1 MDGRKLW
8 VVFVLILALVTLSVS
23 LAGCGSSNSNSF
35 SATDESISEDTNLDI
50 VTEDSGPDDVVTEDI
65 SSDDIVSDD
74 SNTDTFS
81 ALAATTVTTSSALLS
96 AVSKAKA
103 GDVIT
108 ISGTI
113 KITSTVKCTAS
124 GTSSSR
130 ITIQGGTLDFTGQS
144 YSSSS
149 RGIQISGSYWK
160 ISGVTV
166 KNAGDNGICIT
177 GTYNQI
183 VNCNVSGCKDSG
195 IQIYNSTAKNNSVS
209 GGYSNN
215 NYDTSTNGE
224 NADGYSCKLSAGS
237 GNTFTNTTANSN
249 SDDGYDLYNAAAIV
263 KFSGCSA
270 SSNGKGSAGDGNG
283 FKLGPGNYKHT
294 LTSCKAYNNL
304 AHGFTPNGNTAKPV
318 LTSCTATGNNG
329 NYDGSLTL
337 VNCN

>member
-1 MDGRKLW
+1 MEGRKLW

-23 LAGCGSSNSNSF
+23 LAGCGSSDSNSF
-35 SATDESISEDTNLDI
+35 SASDDTSSDDIVAEDTSSDDI
-50 VTEDSGPDDVVTEDI
+50 VTEDI

-74 SNTDTFS
+74 SNTDTLS

-130 ITIQGGTLDFTGQS
+130 ITIQGGTLDFSGQS

-177 GTYNQI
+177 GTNNQI

-224 NADGYSCKLSAGS
+224 NADGYSCKLSSGS
-237 GNTFTNTTANSN
+237 GNSFTNTTANSN
-249 SDDGYDLYNAAAIV
+249 SDDGYDLYNAKAIV

-294 LTSCKAYNNL
+294 LSSCKAYNNL
-304 AHGFTPNGNTAKPV
+304 AWGFTPNNNTAKPV
-318 LTSCTATGNNG
+318 LTSCTASGNG
-329 NYDGSLTL
+329 KGSYASGLTL
-337 VNCN
+337 VNCK